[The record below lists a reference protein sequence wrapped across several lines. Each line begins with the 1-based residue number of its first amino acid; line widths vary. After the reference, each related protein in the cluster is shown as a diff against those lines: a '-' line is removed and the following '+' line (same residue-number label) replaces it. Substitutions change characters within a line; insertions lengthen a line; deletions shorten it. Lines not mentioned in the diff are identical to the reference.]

1 MQWRDV
7 LLRVLGLAVL
17 LCLGNRAQAQVD
29 TTRRPP
35 VSVRVRAAAA
45 SPGDSVARSPDEAV
59 ETVQILRPGLNYFV
73 MDSVKRRRLV
83 DTFNAQRLKWERFR
97 PRAYVIRVIDM
108 TCVEITVRSQVA
120 RQPPVRDRPQ
130 VAGQPVRDQLVVR
143 DTTIVRR
150 VPVPIP
156 RPYDQRCPLTWR
168 VDDVF
173 ANLAR
178 ALSDTTALG
187 VTVEYDAVYGF
198 PRSYSV
204 FRGGSDDGREVLVES
219 FAPAR

>member
-17 LCLGNRAQAQVD
+17 LGLGRRAQAQVD
-29 TTRRPP
+29 TTRRPA
-35 VSVRVRAAAA
+35 VSVRVRAPSVSA
-45 SPGDSVARSPDEAV
+45 GDSVARRPN
-59 ETVQILRPGLNYFV
+59 ETVRVPPPRLNYFG
-73 MDSVKRRRLV
+73 MDSLERQRLV
-83 DTFNAQRLKWERFR
+83 DTFKAQRLTWERFR
-97 PRAYVIRVIDM
+97 ARAYVIRVIDM
-108 TCVEITVRSQVA
+108 TCIQVR
-120 RQPPVRDRPQ
+120 
-130 VAGQPVRDQLVVR
+130 AGQPVRDQLVVR

-156 RPYDQRCPLTWR
+156 RPYDQRCPLTWL
-168 VDDVF
+168 VEDIF

-178 ALSDTTALG
+178 ALSDTTTSG
-187 VTVEYDAVYGF
+187 VKVEYDAIYGF